1 MTALVAWQE
10 GMALSQQHLQQSDRF
25 SLQHVKNAAG
35 LPKGMNFGF
44 GKLVFAEELIRE
56 GLLAIKECEAIFPSG
71 LSFVDYENPVVKIEA
86 RNFAKIFDKN
96 LNALDV
102 YLALELNS
110 FKIVWENYPDLY
122 SEENSL
128 QMPISVPMPAIVFE
142 SESLD
147 GKEFIPLVRL
157 LRNMQGSFEID
168 KNFYPPLA
176 SINGYEYF
184 TQKLTYFDRLLQSRI
199 EGISHSREL
208 LLKDLKSL
216 KAVLNC
222 LKNTEGTLPFVIFL
236 EISRF
241 LQEFYDYKHL
251 EFNKSFNKIFNALND
266 FLLSEKKVAFLQKRL
281 QQDGQI
287 FFAGIKELCISEAKS
302 VWLALESKLLP
313 EEVIK
318 FMPTQLKI
326 APKSKLS
333 SIVVSATHGINCIH
347 TITPGTIQEMPN
359 TFYFKLTTDSKLW
372 KDLCE
377 ENEIG
382 IYAPTALRITSVD
395 ILMENV
401 L

>member
-1 MTALVAWQE
+1 MTALVAWKE

-25 SLQHVKNAAG
+25 FLRHIKNAAG

-71 LSFVDYENPVVKIEA
+71 LSFMDYENPAVKVES

-102 YLALELNS
+102 YLALDLDS
-110 FKIVWENYPDLY
+110 FKIVWENCPDLY
-122 SEENSL
+122 SAENSL
-128 QMPISVPMPAIVFE
+128 QMPISVPMPTIIF
-142 SESLD
+142 SGESLD
-147 GKEFIPLVRL
+147 GKEFIPLARL

-168 KNFYPPLA
+168 RNFYPPLA

-208 LLKDLKSL
+208 LLRDLKSL

-241 LQEFYDYKHL
+241 LQETYDYKHL
-251 EFNKSFNKIFNALND
+251 EFNKSFNKIFNALNE

-281 QQDGQI
+281 QQDGQV
-287 FFAGIKELCISEAKS
+287 FFAGIKELCISDAKS

-313 EEVIK
+313 EEAIK

-382 IYAPTALRITSVD
+382 IYAPIALKINSVD
-395 ILMENV
+395 ILMENA